1 MVSMTSLIM
10 SQRIEARIHFVR
22 GQRVMLD
29 ADLAALYGVKTK
41 NLNKAVKRNLGRF
54 PGDFMFRLSAEEYE
68 ALRFQIGTLKRGQHA
83 KYLPFV
89 FTEQGVAMLSS
100 VLHSDRAIMVNVE
113 IMRTFVRIKKAA
125 FGDREVMLKLRT
137 LEKKVD
143 RRFRIVFEA
152 IRHLMEPS
160 DPSKLS

>member
-1 MVSMTSLIM
+1 
-10 SQRIEARIHFVR
+10 
-22 GQRVMLD
+22 MLD
-29 ADLAALYGVKTK
+29 SDLASLYRVKTK
-41 NLNKAVKRNLGRF
+41 YLNQAVKRNAGRF

-68 ALRFQIGTLKRGQHA
+68 SLRSQIVTLKRGQHA

-100 VLHSDRAIMVNVE
+100 VLNSERAIMVNIE
-113 IMRTFVRIKKAA
+113 IMRTFVRIKKISL
-125 FGDREVMLKLRT
+125 GDREVIVKLRA

-152 IRHLMEPS
+152 IRHSMEPPDS
-160 DPSKLS
+160 SKLS